1 MFHQTGLKS
10 VLKLM
15 NIYSIMLR
23 LVKGSRNAVLLRD
36 DKKCP
41 TYKMEGVGR
50 LCKRNNEA
58 GYIQYDKLTESIL
71 VNATDN

>member
-1 MFHQTGLKS
+1 
-10 VLKLM
+10 
-15 NIYSIMLR
+15 MLR
-23 LVKGSRNAVLLRD
+23 VAKGSKYAVLLRD
-36 DKKCP
+36 GKKCL

-58 GYIQYDKLTESIL
+58 GYIQYDGLTETIL